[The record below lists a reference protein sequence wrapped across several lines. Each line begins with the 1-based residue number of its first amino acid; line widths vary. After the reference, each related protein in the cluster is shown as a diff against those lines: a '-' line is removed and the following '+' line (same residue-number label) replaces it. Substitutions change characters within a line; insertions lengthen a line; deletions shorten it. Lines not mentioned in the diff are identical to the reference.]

1 MIAIIFE
8 VKPADG
14 RMQDYLDFAA
24 RMRPP
29 LSKVDGFISV
39 ERCQSFSDPDKYLSP
54 SFSGSRTPSRLGEH
68 WMRIA
73 VHRKA
78 GAAESST
85 ITDYVWL
92 ALLVTTA
99 CTSAPDDSNLEHDT

>member
-54 SFSGSRTPSRLGEH
+54 SFF
-68 WMRIA
+68 RIA
-73 VHRKA
+73 DAVKAWRTLDAHR
-78 GAAESST
+78 GAQKSGRSGILP
-85 ITDYVWL
+85 ITCGWRY
-92 ALLVTTA
+92 
-99 CTSAPDDSNLEHDT
+99 S